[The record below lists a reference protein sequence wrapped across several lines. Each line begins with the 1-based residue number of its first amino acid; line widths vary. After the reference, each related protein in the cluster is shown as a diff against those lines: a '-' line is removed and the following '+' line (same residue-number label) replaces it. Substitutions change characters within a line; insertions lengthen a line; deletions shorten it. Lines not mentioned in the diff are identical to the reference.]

1 MAGWMDGRI
10 KSCTECMAL
19 QFCVGHAH
27 AMQPKT
33 AAGVEVHHKL
43 KRGHASLLTADAI
56 RRGAYPSA
64 QQMRSTTGT
73 LIMVGSF

>member
-1 MAGWMDGRI
+1 
-10 KSCTECMAL
+10 
-19 QFCVGHAH
+19 
-27 AMQPKT
+27 MQPKT